1 MAGIADFAQWLLRAH
16 VAGRAGSA
24 QLDMNGRRVVSI
36 GSARARWIGAVA
48 FAVVIFVAAGRAQA
62 ARNLLNNGNFERGSG
77 NSVNGWRIDAWILTP
92 GTTNYNWI
100 GAHGG
105 EPAEVELVS
114 YRDNDARWLQT
125 VALGPGWYYI
135 SAEARTEGIL
145 AARTGAN
152 VSVLE
157 DGIQSDDLRGT
168 NAWQRLGLYL
178 KVGAGGADVDVALRL
193 GGYMNLTRGRVF
205 FRDASVVRLDSPPSG
220 ATRVYDLGQ
229 IRKNEA
235 RGPIG
240 RPWTL
245 AATFVFLTAV
255 AVVGWW
261 MLAADSAGV

>member
-1 MAGIADFAQWLLRAH
+1 MKGRGGISTAF
-16 VAGRAGSA
+16 GRA
-24 QLDMNGRRVVSI
+24 RRI
-36 GSARARWIGAVA
+36 AAALFTIAI
-48 FAVVIFVAAGRAQA
+48 FAMTCHAQA
-62 ARNLLNNGNFERGSG
+62 AKNLLNNGNFERGSG

-92 GTTNYNWI
+92 GTTDYNRI

-105 EPAEVELVS
+105 EAAEVELVS

-125 VALGPGWYYI
+125 VALGPGWYYV

-168 NAWQRLGLYL
+168 NDWQRLGLYL

-205 FRDASVVRLDSPPSG
+205 FRDARVVKVDSPPSG
-220 ATRVYDLGQ
+220 ATRVYDLDQ

-255 AVVGWW
+255 AAVGWW
-261 MLAADSAGV
+261 MLAEDSAGV